1 MHQCPDILSPLPPII
16 LRGPTDNNSL
26 YHLISEHSDN
36 GSIAEIPGELLV
48 KMFIH
53 KAEEEALGIDQ
64 NATEGTEDITKP
76 LIVMDLQ

>member
-1 MHQCPDILSPLPPII
+1 MHQCPNTLSPLPPII
-16 LRGPTDNNSL
+16 LREPTDNNYL

-53 KAEEEALGIDQ
+53 KTEEEALGIDQ
-64 NATEGTEDITKP
+64 DATEGTEEITKP
-76 LIVMDLQ
+76 LIVMYLQ